1 MNTACS
7 LISVNNSSINCYS
20 YFPTS
25 SVYIYFRIMNNNSE
39 KIIKPNFRDIY
50 YKIRWPAIIIIFLI
64 AYRILGLEGDQVLV
78 GLFCRNT
85 AWLILAVIFLR
96 KAVKMRR
103 KKPGSRSEK
112 AVRSLCLGLGTI
124 LMGVFLYLQANV
136 CLDML
141 VPAREAVL
149 KDCVLD
155 ETRIPGFLTGY
166 NRVLTG
172 VNNSGYTKKLP
183 LTPALTERAL
193 DELDRKK
200 VIHVIFYEHVRRVV
214 YMYSTENEYDPAYN
228 FWQ

>member
-1 MNTACS
+1 
-7 LISVNNSSINCYS
+7 
-20 YFPTS
+20 
-25 SVYIYFRIMNNNSE
+25 MNNNSE

-50 YKIRWPAIIIIFLI
+50 YKIRWPAVIIIFLI